1 MSGLPPSSGGG
12 GAGVGDGAAAAA
24 PAAAAAAPAP
34 AAPAPPPPAATTT
47 TTTTEQQQPQRLY
60 LAVHTVENVSARV
73 PFSIILLMDAQ
84 KRRAIPEAVGRVR
97 MIIPS
102 DGRESVSLW
111 DAAAPGPLQQWLSA
125 NLGPDCIVQVYG
137 VEEDFCVGVGLELAR
152 ARAADRTQ
160 RAAERAGQ
168 AVAQRVQELDRST
181 GLVAG
186 ARETT
191 QAAAARVSDLAR
203 RAAEDERVQRA
214 AAQVSVAA
222 TQAWSRISTWVAER
236 QAVGGGGGG
245 GGGAVPVGGYGDP
258 FAAAG
263 GGGGGRGVGVGVSG
277 ASLDPLDTPP
287 AAAAAAAGGGYVPA
301 SGPPP
306 PAA

>member
-1 MSGLPPSSGGG
+1 MSSDLPPSTGGVG
-12 GAGVGDGAAAAA
+12 GEGAGVAVA
-24 PAAAAAAPAP
+24 PAAAAPAP
-34 AAPAPPPPAATTT
+34 APAPAAAPTTT
-47 TTTTEQQQPQRLY
+47 TTDPQPQQQQQRLF

-73 PFSIILLMDAQ
+73 PFSIILLMDAA
-84 KRRAIPEAVGRVR
+84 KRRAIPESVGRVR

-111 DAAAPGPLQQWLSA
+111 DAPSPGPLQSWLSS

-160 RAAERAGQ
+160 KVAERAGQ
-168 AVAQRVQELDRST
+168 AVAQRVQELDRNT

-191 QAAAARVSDLAR
+191 QAAAARVTALVNKAS
-203 RAAEDERVQRA
+203 EDERLQRA
-214 AAQVSVAA
+214 AAQVSTAA
-222 TQAWSRISTWVAER
+222 TQAWAKISTWVAQGGGSAASAGLR
-236 QAVGGGGGG
+236 DGPNAGGTVPVGGGAGG
-245 GGGAVPVGGYGDP
+245 GGGATYDP

-263 GGGGGRGVGVGVSG
+263 GGAGGGVG
-277 ASLDPLDTPP
+277 AAAAADPLDTPP
-287 AAAAAAAGGGYVPA
+287 AAAGYVPA

-306 PAA
+306 SAA